1 MDTKTEFKALR
12 IYEEDGKF
20 VRRIE
25 KRKIEDLPVGDV
37 IVKVK
42 YSSLNFK
49 DALSVSGNK
58 GVTRKYPH
66 TPGID
71 SAGVV
76 EYSKS
81 DNFKVGD
88 EVIVTSY
95 DLGMNSDGGFAE
107 YIRVPEAWVVAMP
120 KELDFKQAM
129 IYGTAGFTAALSV
142 YRLLAAGQTP
152 KMGPV
157 VVTGALGGVGSI
169 AISILVSLG
178 FEVIAATFESSGG
191 EDELHELGV
200 ASRISSE
207 ITDDQS
213 GRPLLRPLWA
223 GAIDVIGGNT
233 LHTLLKACKPLGNVT
248 CCGNVGSGDL
258 AMTVYP
264 FILNGLSL
272 IGIDSQNCPME
283 LRQKVWDKLAAE
295 WNVYNNNEQVIESS
309 LENLDTYIDLM
320 LAKKSRGRVIVKI

>member
-1 MDTKTEFKALR
+1 MDTKREFKALR
-12 IYEEDGKF
+12 IYEEEGKF
-20 VRRIE
+20 IRRIE
-25 KRKIEDLPVGDV
+25 KRKIEDLPEGEV
-37 IVKVK
+37 IVRVK

-71 SAGVV
+71 AAGVV
-76 EYSKS
+76 EYSS
-81 DNFKVGD
+81 GERFKAGD

-95 DLGMNSDGGFAE
+95 DLGMNTDGGFAE
-107 YIRVPEAWVVAMP
+107 YIRVPEAWVVALP

-142 YRLLAAGQTP
+142 YSLLSAGQTS

-178 FEVIAATFESSGG
+178 FEVIAATFEKSGG

-200 ASRISSE
+200 ANRISSE

-213 GRPLLRPLWA
+213 GRPLLKPLWA

-264 FILNGLSL
+264 FILNGISL

-283 LRQKVWDKLAAE
+283 LRQKVWNKLASD
-295 WNVYNNNEQVIESS
+295 WNVYSNKEQVIESS
-309 LENLDTYIDLM
+309 LEELDTYIDLM
-320 LAKKSRGRVIVKI
+320 LAKKSRGRVIVKL

>member
-1 MDTKTEFKALR
+1 MDTKAEFKALR

-20 VRRIE
+20 IRRIE
-25 KRKIEDLPVGDV
+25 KRKIEDLPEGDV

-49 DALSVSGNK
+49 DALSVTGNK

-71 SAGVV
+71 AAGVV
-76 EYSKS
+76 EHSES
-81 DNFKVGD
+81 DKFKVGD
-88 EVIVTSY
+88 QVIVTSY

-107 YIRVPEAWVVAMP
+107 YIRVPEAWVVALP
-120 KELDFKQAM
+120 KDLSLKQAM

-152 KMGPV
+152 EMGPV

-178 FEVIAATFESSGG
+178 FEVIAATFEKSGG

-200 ASRISSE
+200 TSRISSE

-233 LHTLLKACKPLGNVT
+233 LHTLLKACKPMGNVT

-258 AMTVYP
+258 AMTMYP
-264 FILNGLSL
+264 FILNGISL
-272 IGIDSQNCPME
+272 IGIDSQKCPME
-283 LRQKVWDKLAAE
+283 LRQKVWNKLAAE
-295 WNVYNNNEQVIESS
+295 WNEYNNNEQVIESS
-309 LENLDTYIDLM
+309 LENLDIYIDLM

>member
-1 MDTKTEFKALR
+1 MDTKAEFKALR

-20 VRRIE
+20 IRRIE
-25 KRKIEDLPVGDV
+25 KRKIEDLPEGDV

-49 DALSVSGNK
+49 DALSVTGNK

-71 SAGVV
+71 AAGVV
-76 EYSKS
+76 EHSES
-81 DNFKVGD
+81 DKFKVGD
-88 EVIVTSY
+88 QVIVTSY

-107 YIRVPEAWVVAMP
+107 YIRVPEAWVVALP
-120 KELDFKQAM
+120 KDLSLRQAM

-152 KMGPV
+152 EMGPV

-169 AISILVSLG
+169 AISILASLG
-178 FEVIAATFESSGG
+178 FEVIAATFEKSGG

-233 LHTLLKACKPLGNVT
+233 LHTLLKACKPMGNVT

-258 AMTVYP
+258 AMTMYP
-264 FILNGLSL
+264 FILNGISL
-272 IGIDSQNCPME
+272 IGIDSQKCPME

-295 WNVYNNNEQVIESS
+295 WNEYNNNEQVIESS
-309 LENLDTYIDLM
+309 LENLDIYIDLM